1 MSDVTPE
8 RFPLDD
14 FDRITSQVRMVS
26 PLETMFRAAEE
37 TLLATRPEGFEVEEI
52 GRLAL
57 KRLPKCEQE
66 QALDEL
72 LYTYWEAHAADREMW
87 ARHEAGGAQ

>member
-1 MSDVTPE
+1 MSDLTPG
-8 RFPLDD
+8 FPLDD
-14 FDRITSQVRMVS
+14 FDRITSQVRMLS

-57 KRLPKCEQE
+57 KRLPECEQE

-87 ARHEAGGAQ
+87 ARHDAGGSL

>member
-1 MSDVTPE
+1 MSDLTPE
-8 RFPLDD
+8 HNPLDD
-14 FDRITSQVRMVS
+14 FDRITTQVRMVS

-57 KRLPKCEQE
+57 EWLPEAEKE
-66 QALDEL
+66 QAFNEL
-72 LYTYWEAHAADREMW
+72 LYTYWEAQAADREMW
-87 ARHEAGGAQ
+87 ARYEAGDLR